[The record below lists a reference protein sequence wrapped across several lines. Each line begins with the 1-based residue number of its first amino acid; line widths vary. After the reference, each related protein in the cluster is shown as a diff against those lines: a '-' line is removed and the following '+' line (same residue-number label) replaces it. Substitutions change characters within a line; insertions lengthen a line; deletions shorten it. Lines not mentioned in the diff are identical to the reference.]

1 MKRLTPIITI
11 FTLIVLL
18 LVFFVIPPAEGLG
31 NYVRIIFIHIPCAWI
46 GVLAFLVA
54 AVYAWRVLRGERD
67 GTSVPAA
74 VARAD
79 RLSARSASLGLAF
92 TAVATV
98 TGAIFSRLTWGAFW
112 NWDPRQTTILCLL
125 LIYAAYLALRSVTA
139 DPERR
144 ARVSAVYALFSFLAV
159 PFLVFVIP
167 RFYFSLH
174 PEPVLNA
181 AGHVDMDPV
190 MLLVLLLALADV
202 TLIYLALLRKGAD
215 QNL

>member
-18 LVFFVIPPAEGLG
+18 LVLFVVPPAEGLG

-46 GVLAFLVA
+46 GVLAFLSA
-54 AVYAWRVLRGERD
+54 AVYAWRVLRGARN
-67 GTSVPAA
+67 GAAAPAA

-79 RLSARSASLGLAF
+79 RLSARSAALGLAF

-167 RFYFSLH
+167 RFYFSLR

-181 AGHVDMDPV
+181 AGHVDMEPV

-202 TLIYLALLRKGAD
+202 TLIYLALLRKGTTS
-215 QNL
+215 

>member
-18 LVFFVIPPAEGLG
+18 LVLFVVPPAEGLG

-54 AVYAWRVLRGERD
+54 AVYAWRVLRGGRD
-67 GTSVPAA
+67 GAAAPAA

-79 RLSARSASLGLAF
+79 HLSARSAALGLAF

-181 AGHVDMDPV
+181 AGHVDMEPV

-202 TLIYLALLRKGAD
+202 TLIYLALLRKGAAS
-215 QNL
+215 

>member
-18 LVFFVIPPAEGLG
+18 LVFFVVPPAEGLG

-54 AVYAWRVLRGERD
+54 AVYAWRVLRGGRD
-67 GTSVPAA
+67 GAAAPAA

-79 RLSARSASLGLAF
+79 HLSARSAALGLAF

-181 AGHVDMDPV
+181 AGHVDMEPV

-202 TLIYLALLRKGAD
+202 TLIYLALLRKGATS
-215 QNL
+215 

>member
-1 MKRLTPIITI
+1 MKFFMPFIAVLT
-11 FTLIVLL
+11 LLVLA
-18 LVFFVIPPAEGLG
+18 LVFFVVPPAEGLG
-31 NYVRIIFIHIPCAWI
+31 NFVRIIFIHIPCAWI

-54 AVYAWRVLRGERD
+54 AVYAIRVLRGGRD
-67 GTSVPAA
+67 GAATPAA
-74 VARAD
+74 IAHAD
-79 RLSARSASLGLAF
+79 HLSARSAALGLAF

-181 AGHVDMDPV
+181 AGHVDMDPI

-202 TLIYLALLRKGAD
+202 TLIYFALLRKGAAS
-215 QNL
+215 

>member
-1 MKRLTPIITI
+1 MKFFMPFIAVLT
-11 FTLIVLL
+11 LVVLA
-18 LVFFVIPPAEGLG
+18 LVFFVVPPAEGLG
-31 NYVRIIFIHIPCAWI
+31 NFVRIIFIHIPCAWI
-46 GVLAFLVA
+46 GVLAFLIA
-54 AVYAWRVLRGERD
+54 AVYAWRVLRGARN
-67 GTSVPAA
+67 GAAAPAA

-79 RLSARSASLGLAF
+79 RLSARSAALGLAF

-125 LIYAAYLALRSVTA
+125 LIYAAYLALRSVTT

-202 TLIYLALLRKGAD
+202 TLIYFALLRKGAAS
-215 QNL
+215 

>member
-1 MKRLTPIITI
+1 MKHLTPIITI

-18 LVFFVIPPAEGLG
+18 LVFFVVPPAEGLG
-31 NYVRIIFIHIPCAWI
+31 NYVRIIFVHIPCAWVS
-46 GVLAFLVA
+46 VLAFLVA
-54 AVYAWRVLRGERD
+54 AGYAVRVLRGGRD
-67 GTSVPAA
+67 GAAAPAA
-74 VARAD
+74 LAHAD
-79 RLSARSASLGLAF
+79 HLSARSAALGLAF

-125 LIYAAYLALRSVTA
+125 LIYAAYLALRSVTT

-202 TLIYLALLRKGAD
+202 TLIYFALLRKGAKS
-215 QNL
+215 

>member
-1 MKRLTPIITI
+1 MKYLTPIIAV
-11 FTLIVLL
+11 FTLIVLA
-18 LVFFVIPPAEGLG
+18 LVFFVVPPAEGLG
-31 NYVRIIFIHIPCAWI
+31 NFVRIIFIHIPCAWI

-54 AVYAWRVLRGERD
+54 AVYAIRVLRGGRD
-67 GTSVPAA
+67 GAATPAA

-79 RLSARSASLGLAF
+79 RLSARSAALGLAF

-202 TLIYLALLRKGAD
+202 TLIYFALLRKGAAS
-215 QNL
+215 

>member
-1 MKRLTPIITI
+1 MKFFMPFIAVLT
-11 FTLIVLL
+11 LVVLA
-18 LVFFVIPPAEGLG
+18 LVFFVVPPAEGLG
-31 NYVRIIFIHIPCAWI
+31 NFVRIIFIHIPCAWVS
-46 GVLAFLVA
+46 VLAFLVA
-54 AVYAWRVLRGERD
+54 AGYAVRVLRGGRD
-67 GTSVPAA
+67 GAAAPAA
-74 VARAD
+74 LAHAD
-79 RLSARSASLGLAF
+79 HLSARSAALGLAF

-181 AGHVDMDPV
+181 AGHVDMDPI

-202 TLIYLALLRKGAD
+202 TLIYFALLRKGAAS
-215 QNL
+215 

>member
-1 MKRLTPIITI
+1 MKFFMPFIAVLT
-11 FTLIVLL
+11 LVVLA
-18 LVFFVIPPAEGLG
+18 LVFFVVPPAEGLG
-31 NYVRIIFIHIPCAWI
+31 NYVRIIFVHIPCAWVS
-46 GVLAFLVA
+46 VLAFLVA
-54 AVYAWRVLRGERD
+54 AGYAVRVLRGGRD
-67 GTSVPAA
+67 GAAAPAA
-74 VARAD
+74 LAHAD
-79 RLSARSASLGLAF
+79 HLSARSAALGLAF

-202 TLIYLALLRKGAD
+202 TLIYFALLRKGAAS
-215 QNL
+215 

>member
-1 MKRLTPIITI
+1 MKYLAPIITSL
-11 FTLIVLL
+11 TLLVLA
-18 LVFFVIPPAEGLG
+18 LVFFVVPPAEGLG

-46 GVLAFLVA
+46 GVLAFLIA
-54 AVYAWRVLRGERD
+54 AVYAWRVLRGARN
-67 GTSVPAA
+67 GAAAPAA

-79 RLSARSASLGLAF
+79 RLSARSAALGLAF

-125 LIYAAYLALRSVTA
+125 LIYAAYLALRSVTT

-181 AGHVDMDPV
+181 AGHVDMDPT

-202 TLIYLALLRKGAD
+202 TLIYAALLRKGATS
-215 QNL
+215 

>member
-18 LVFFVIPPAEGLG
+18 LVFFVVPPAEGLG

-54 AVYAWRVLRGERD
+54 AVYAWRVLRGGRD
-67 GTSVPAA
+67 GAAALAA

-79 RLSARSASLGLAF
+79 HLSARSAALGLAF

-144 ARVSAVYALFSFLAV
+144 ARTSAVYALFSFLAV

-181 AGHVDMDPV
+181 AGHIDMETT
-190 MLLVLLLALADV
+190 MLVTLLLSLVDV
-202 TLIYLALLRKGAD
+202 TLIYIALLRKGAKS
-215 QNL
+215 

>member
-1 MKRLTPIITI
+1 MKYLTPIITL
-11 FTLIVLL
+11 FTLLILA
-18 LVFFVIPPAEGLG
+18 LVFFVVPLAEGLG
-31 NYVRIIFIHIPCAWI
+31 NFVRIIFIHIPCAWI

-54 AVYAWRVLRGERD
+54 AVYAIRVLRGGRD
-67 GTSVPAA
+67 GAATPAA
-74 VARAD
+74 IARAD
-79 RLSARSASLGLAF
+79 RLSARSAALGLAF

-190 MLLVLLLALADV
+190 MLFVLLLALADV
-202 TLIYLALLRKGAD
+202 TLIYFALLRKGAKS
-215 QNL
+215 

>member
-1 MKRLTPIITI
+1 MKFFMPFIAVLT
-11 FTLIVLL
+11 LLVLA
-18 LVFFVIPPAEGLG
+18 LVFFVVPPAEGLG
-31 NYVRIIFIHIPCAWI
+31 NFVRIIFIHIPCAWI

-54 AVYAWRVLRGERD
+54 AVYAIRVLRGGRD
-67 GTSVPAA
+67 GAATPAA
-74 VARAD
+74 IAHAD
-79 RLSARSASLGLAF
+79 HLSARSAALGLAF

-159 PFLVFVIP
+159 PFLVFVI

-181 AGHVDMDPV
+181 AGHVDMDPI

-202 TLIYLALLRKGAD
+202 TLIYFALLRKGAAS
-215 QNL
+215 

>member
-1 MKRLTPIITI
+1 MKFFMPFIAVLT
-11 FTLIVLL
+11 LVVLA
-18 LVFFVIPPAEGLG
+18 LVFFVVPPAEGLG
-31 NYVRIIFIHIPCAWI
+31 NYVRIIFVHIPCAWVS
-46 GVLAFLVA
+46 VLAFLVA
-54 AVYAWRVLRGERD
+54 AGYAVRVLRGGRD
-67 GTSVPAA
+67 GAAAPAA
-74 VARAD
+74 LAHAD
-79 RLSARSASLGLAF
+79 HLSARSAALGLAF

-181 AGHVDMDPV
+181 AGHVDMEPV

-202 TLIYLALLRKGAD
+202 TLIYLALLRKGATS
-215 QNL
+215 

>member
-1 MKRLTPIITI
+1 MKHLTPIITI

-18 LVFFVIPPAEGLG
+18 LVFFVVPPAEGLG
-31 NYVRIIFIHIPCAWI
+31 NYVRIIFVHIPCAWVS
-46 GVLAFLVA
+46 VLAFLVA
-54 AVYAWRVLRGERD
+54 AGYAVRVLRGGRD
-67 GTSVPAA
+67 GAAAPAA
-74 VARAD
+74 LAHAD
-79 RLSARSASLGLAF
+79 RLSARSAALGLAF

-202 TLIYLALLRKGAD
+202 TLIYFALLRKGAAS
-215 QNL
+215 

>member
-1 MKRLTPIITI
+1 MKFFMPFIAVLT
-11 FTLIVLL
+11 LVVLA
-18 LVFFVIPPAEGLG
+18 LVFFVVPPAEGLG
-31 NYVRIIFIHIPCAWI
+31 NFVRIIFIHIPCAWI

-54 AVYAWRVLRGERD
+54 AVYAWRVLRGARN
-67 GTSVPAA
+67 GAAAPAA

-79 RLSARSASLGLAF
+79 RLSARSAALGLAF

-125 LIYAAYLALRSVTA
+125 LIYAAYLALRSVTT

-202 TLIYLALLRKGAD
+202 TLIYFALLRKGAAS
-215 QNL
+215 

>member
-1 MKRLTPIITI
+1 MKFFMPFIAVLT
-11 FTLIVLL
+11 LVVLA
-18 LVFFVIPPAEGLG
+18 LVFFVVPPAEGLG
-31 NYVRIIFIHIPCAWI
+31 NYVRIIFVHIPCAWVS
-46 GVLAFLVA
+46 VLAFLVA
-54 AVYAWRVLRGERD
+54 AGYAVRVLRGGRD
-67 GTSVPAA
+67 GAAAPAA
-74 VARAD
+74 LAHAD
-79 RLSARSASLGLAF
+79 HLSARSAALGLAF

-98 TGAIFSRLTWGAFW
+98 TGAIFSRLTWGTFW

-125 LIYAAYLALRSVTA
+125 LIYAAYLALRSVTT

-174 PEPVLNA
+174 PEPMLNA
-181 AGHVDMDPV
+181 AGHVDMDPI

-202 TLIYLALLRKGAD
+202 TLIYLALLRKGATS
-215 QNL
+215 

>member
-1 MKRLTPIITI
+1 MKH
-11 FTLIVLL
+11 FTLIIILFTLLVLA
-18 LVFFVIPPAEGLG
+18 LVFFVVPPAEGLG
-31 NYVRIIFIHIPCAWI
+31 NFVRIIFIHIPCAWI
-46 GVLAFLVA
+46 GVLAFLIA
-54 AVYAWRVLRGERD
+54 AVYAWRVLRGARN
-67 GTSVPAA
+67 GAAAPAA

-79 RLSARSASLGLAF
+79 RLSARSAALGLAF

-125 LIYAAYLALRSVTA
+125 LIYAAYLALRSVTT

-181 AGHVDMDPV
+181 AGHVDMEPV

-202 TLIYLALLRKGAD
+202 TLIYLALLRKGATS
-215 QNL
+215 

>member
-1 MKRLTPIITI
+1 MKH
-11 FTLIVLL
+11 FTLIIILFTLLVLA
-18 LVFFVIPPAEGLG
+18 LVFFVVPPAEGLG
-31 NYVRIIFIHIPCAWI
+31 NFVRIIFIHIPCAWI
-46 GVLAFLVA
+46 GVLAFLIA
-54 AVYAWRVLRGERD
+54 AVYAWRVLRGARN
-67 GTSVPAA
+67 GAAAPAA

-79 RLSARSASLGLAF
+79 RLSARSAALGLAF

-181 AGHVDMDPV
+181 AGHVDMEPV

-202 TLIYLALLRKGAD
+202 TLIYAALLRKGATS
-215 QNL
+215 

>member
-54 AVYAWRVLRGERD
+54 AGYAVRVLRGGRD
-67 GTSVPAA
+67 GAAAPAA
-74 VARAD
+74 LAHAD
-79 RLSARSASLGLAF
+79 HLSARSAALGLAF

-181 AGHVDMDPV
+181 AGHVDMEPV

-202 TLIYLALLRKGAD
+202 TLIYFALLRKGAAS
-215 QNL
+215 

>member
-1 MKRLTPIITI
+1 MKFFMPFIAVLT
-11 FTLIVLL
+11 LVVLA
-18 LVFFVIPPAEGLG
+18 LVFFVVPPAEGLG
-31 NYVRIIFIHIPCAWI
+31 NYVRIIFVHIPCAWVS
-46 GVLAFLVA
+46 VLAFLVA
-54 AVYAWRVLRGERD
+54 AGYAVRVLRGGRD
-67 GTSVPAA
+67 GAAAPAA
-74 VARAD
+74 LAHAD
-79 RLSARSASLGLAF
+79 HLSARSAALGLAF

-125 LIYAAYLALRSVTA
+125 LIYAAYLALRSVTT

-181 AGHVDMDPV
+181 AGHVDMEPV

-202 TLIYLALLRKGAD
+202 TLIYLALLRKGATS
-215 QNL
+215 

>member
-1 MKRLTPIITI
+1 MKH
-11 FTLIVLL
+11 FTLIIILFTLLVLA
-18 LVFFVIPPAEGLG
+18 LVFFVVPPAEGLG
-31 NYVRIIFIHIPCAWI
+31 NFVRIIFIHIPCAWI
-46 GVLAFLVA
+46 GVLAFLIA
-54 AVYAWRVLRGERD
+54 AVYAWRVLRGARN
-67 GTSVPAA
+67 GAAAPAA

-79 RLSARSASLGLAF
+79 RLSARSAALGLAF

-98 TGAIFSRLTWGAFW
+98 TGASFSRLTWGAFW

-125 LIYAAYLALRSVTA
+125 LIYAAYLALRSVTT

-181 AGHVDMDPV
+181 AGHVDMDPT

-202 TLIYLALLRKGAD
+202 TLIYAALLRKGATS
-215 QNL
+215 

>member
-54 AVYAWRVLRGERD
+54 AVYAWRVFRGGRD
-67 GTSVPAA
+67 GAAAPAA

-79 RLSARSASLGLAF
+79 HLSARSAALGLAF

-181 AGHVDMDPV
+181 AGHVDMEPV

-202 TLIYLALLRKGAD
+202 TLIYLALLRKGATS
-215 QNL
+215 

>member
-54 AVYAWRVLRGERD
+54 AVYAWRVLRGGRD
-67 GTSVPAA
+67 GAAAPAA

-79 RLSARSASLGLAF
+79 HLSARSAALGLAF
-92 TAVATV
+92 TAVATA

-181 AGHVDMDPV
+181 AGHVDMEPV

-202 TLIYLALLRKGAD
+202 TLIYLALLRKGATS
-215 QNL
+215 

>member
-1 MKRLTPIITI
+1 MRGAYCAAGMMVQPHLPPSPVPTI
-11 FTLIVLL
+11 SR
-18 LVFFVIPPAEGLG
+18 PA
-31 NYVRIIFIHIPCAWI
+31 RP
-46 GVLAFLVA
+46 
-54 AVYAWRVLRGERD
+54 
-67 GTSVPAA
+67 
-74 VARAD
+74 
-79 RLSARSASLGLAF
+79 
-92 TAVATV
+92 
-98 TGAIFSRLTWGAFW
+98 GAFW

-181 AGHVDMDPV
+181 VGHVDMEPV

-202 TLIYLALLRKGAD
+202 TLIYLALLRKGAAS
-215 QNL
+215 

>member
-1 MKRLTPIITI
+1 MKFFMPFIAVLT
-11 FTLIVLL
+11 LVVLA
-18 LVFFVIPPAEGLG
+18 LVFFVVPPAEGLG
-31 NYVRIIFIHIPCAWI
+31 NYVRIIFVHIPCAWVS
-46 GVLAFLVA
+46 VLAFLVA
-54 AVYAWRVLRGERD
+54 AGYAVRVLRGGRD
-67 GTSVPAA
+67 GAAAPAA
-74 VARAD
+74 LAHAD
-79 RLSARSASLGLAF
+79 HLSARSAALGLAF

-174 PEPVLNA
+174 PEPMLNA
-181 AGHVDMDPV
+181 AGHVDMDPI

-202 TLIYLALLRKGAD
+202 TLIYFALLRKGAAS
-215 QNL
+215 

>member
-1 MKRLTPIITI
+1 MKH
-11 FTLIVLL
+11 FTLIIILFTLLVLA
-18 LVFFVIPPAEGLG
+18 LVFFVVPPAEGLG
-31 NYVRIIFIHIPCAWI
+31 NFVRIIFIHIPCAWI
-46 GVLAFLVA
+46 GVLAFLIA
-54 AVYAWRVLRGERD
+54 AVYAWRVLRGARN
-67 GTSVPAA
+67 GAAAPAA

-79 RLSARSASLGLAF
+79 RLSARSAALGLAF

-181 AGHVDMDPV
+181 AGHVDMDPT

-202 TLIYLALLRKGAD
+202 TLIYAALLRKGATS
-215 QNL
+215 

>member
-1 MKRLTPIITI
+1 MKH
-11 FTLIVLL
+11 FTLIIILFTLLVLA
-18 LVFFVIPPAEGLG
+18 LVFFVVPPAEGLG
-31 NYVRIIFIHIPCAWI
+31 NFVRIIFIHIPCAWI
-46 GVLAFLVA
+46 GVLAFLIA
-54 AVYAWRVLRGERD
+54 AVYAWRVLRGARN
-67 GTSVPAA
+67 GAAAPAA

-79 RLSARSASLGLAF
+79 RLSARSAALGLAF

-181 AGHVDMDPV
+181 AGHVDMEPV

-202 TLIYLALLRKGAD
+202 TLIYLALLRKGATS
-215 QNL
+215 

>member
-54 AVYAWRVLRGERD
+54 AVYAWRVLRGGHD
-67 GTSVPAA
+67 SAAAPSA

-79 RLSARSASLGLAF
+79 HLSARSAALGLAF

-112 NWDPRQTTILCLL
+112 NWDQRQTTILCLL

-181 AGHVDMDPV
+181 AGHVDMEPV

-202 TLIYLALLRKGAD
+202 TLIYLALLRKGATS
-215 QNL
+215 